1 MSNSL
6 RFLGFAV
13 LAWAGVRA
21 ASLALAPGM
30 TAPLAPAA
38 KAAGL
43 PPVATTRFDPPPP
56 PDPVA
61 PGSAAYPGMTAGYG
75 AAYPGAYPPAYG
87 YPTPAYGPPVYYPRG
102 DRTIVIPAS
111 WPTGGVSRRSSGSG
125 SSGWDGVMPTPQP
138 LYYMPTGDAPWP
150 TGPNRSTP
158 ATRPSAP
165 GSVMTSPPAG
175 PARFDHLQL
184 TAWALLRGVGKGVI
198 PTTSLASGGT
208 LGGSQA
214 GARLTWRFN
223 EAWAA
228 SIRTT
233 SSVGGVRG
241 AEVAGGIR
249 WQPLRSIPVAITAER
264 REGLGR
270 FGGRSAFAL
279 FAEAGLYQRAL
290 FNKVYLDGYIQGGVV
305 GLRNRDLFIDGGAT
319 LSRPIWRNISGGIGI
334 WGAAQPGLY
343 RLDVGPRVTMQLR
356 RGIKVHA
363 DYRQRVIG
371 NVAPPSGPALTLAA
385 DF

>member
-1 MSNSL
+1 MSNSI

-21 ASLALAPGM
+21 ASLAFYPPGNA
-30 TAPLAPAA
+30 TAAPAPSS
-38 KAAGL
+38 AAL
-43 PPVATTRFDPPPP
+43 PPVAQTRFDPPPP
-56 PDPVA
+56 PDPV
-61 PGSAAYPGMTAGYG
+61 PQQGYYPGLPPGYG
-75 AAYPGAYPPAYG
+75 PAYPGAFAGG
-87 YPTPAYGPPVYYPRG
+87 YPAAYPPVYGGYPRG

-111 WPTGGVSRRSSGSG
+111 LPSAPAPRRADGDGWAGIMPSPPPPYYMTMSSEPWPNAPAISTPAMRSTGSGGGGVSLP
-125 SSGWDGVMPTPQP
+125 PTPV
-138 LYYMPTGDAPWP
+138 
-150 TGPNRSTP
+150 
-158 ATRPSAP
+158 RPP
-165 GSVMTSPPAG
+165 
-175 PARFDHLQL
+175 RFDRLQL
-184 TAWALLRGVGKGVI
+184 TAWALLRGTGRGTI

-214 GARLTWRFN
+214 GARLTYRFN
-223 EAWAA
+223 HAWAA
-228 SIRTT
+228 SLRTN

-249 WQPLRSIPVAITAER
+249 WQPIRSIPIAFTAER

-279 FAEAGLYQRAL
+279 FAEGGIYHRAL

-305 GLRNRDLFIDGGAT
+305 GFNNRDLFVDGGAT
-319 LSRPIWRNISGGIGI
+319 LTRPIWRNFSGGIGV

-343 RLDVGPRVTMQLR
+343 RLDVGPRISMQVR
-356 RGIKVHA
+356 RGIKIHA
-363 DYRQRVIG
+363 DYRQRLIG
-371 NVAPPSGPALTLAA
+371 NAAPPSGPAVTLAA

>member
-1 MSNSL
+1 MSASI

-21 ASLALAPGM
+21 ASLAFAPGA
-30 TAPLAPAA
+30 TAAVPSAQAA
-38 KAAGL
+38 TVK
-43 PPVATTRFDPPPP
+43 PVTPTRFDPPPP
-56 PDPVA
+56 PDALPPQA
-61 PGSAAYPGMTAGYG
+61 YYPGMPTGYG
-75 AAYPGAYPPAYG
+75 PGYPPGYPSAYPASFPPIYA
-87 YPTPAYGPPVYYPRG
+87 YPRG

-111 WPTGGVSRRSSGSG
+111 WPTPSPPRSHYEGGWAGI
-125 SSGWDGVMPTPQP
+125 MPTPQTSYYSP
-138 LYYMPTGDAPWP
+138 LSSEPWP
-150 TGPNRSTP
+150 DGRNRSTP
-158 ATRPSAP
+158 AMRSA
-165 GSVMTSPPAG
+165 GTSGASLPPTPAG
-175 PARFDHLQL
+175 PPRFDRLQL
-184 TAWALLRGVGKGVI
+184 SAWALLRGTGRGTI

-214 GARLTWRFN
+214 GARLIWRFN
-223 EAWAA
+223 LAWAA
-228 SIRTT
+228 SLRSS

-249 WQPLRSIPVAITAER
+249 WQPLRSIPIAFTAER

-279 FAEAGLYQRAL
+279 FAEGGIYNRTL
-290 FNKVYLDGYIQGGVV
+290 FNKIYLDGYIQGGVV
-305 GLRNRDLFIDGGAT
+305 GFNNRDLFVDGGAT
-319 LSRPIWRNISGGIGI
+319 LTRPIWRNISGGVGV

-343 RLDVGPRVTMQLR
+343 RLDAGPRISMQVR

-363 DYRQRVIG
+363 DYRQRLIG
-371 NVAPPSGPALTLAA
+371 NAAPPSGPAVTLAA

>member
-6 RFLGFAV
+6 RFLGLAV
-13 LAWAGVRA
+13 FAWAGVRA
-21 ASLALAPGM
+21 ASLTFAPGS
-30 TAPLAPAA
+30 TAIVPVA
-38 KAAGL
+38 KAAVL
-43 PPVATTRFDPPPP
+43 PRVAQTQFDPPPP
-56 PDPVA
+56 PDAVPHQIA
-61 PGSAAYPGMTAGYG
+61 NAGPPPGYGPAYPGGYPQ
-75 AAYPGAYPPAYG
+75 AYAYPPAYG
-87 YPTPAYGPPVYYPRG
+87 YPRG

-111 WPTGGVSRRSSGSG
+111 WPAGAPRQNQRSSA
-125 SSGWDGVMPTPQP
+125 WDGVMPTPPHYASLWPEPWSDRP
-138 LYYMPTGDAPWP
+138 LV
-150 TGPNRSTP
+150 STP
-158 ATRPSAP
+158 PMRSSRGVGAALPAT
-165 GSVMTSPPAG
+165 
-175 PARFDHLQL
+175 PARPPQFDHLQL
-184 TAWALLRGVGKGVI
+184 TAWALLRGTGAGTI

-223 EAWAA
+223 RAWAA
-228 SIRTT
+228 SLRTS

-249 WQPLRSIPVAITAER
+249 WQPLRSIPIAFTAER

-279 FAEAGLYQRAL
+279 FAEGGIYHRAL

-305 GLRNRDLFIDGGAT
+305 GLQSRDLFVDGGAT
-319 LSRPIWRNISGGIGI
+319 LTRPIWRNISGGIGV

-343 RLDVGPRVTMQLR
+343 RLDAGPRISMEVR

-363 DYRQRVIG
+363 DYRQRLIG
-371 NVAPPSGPALTLAA
+371 NSAPASGPAITMAA

>member
-21 ASLALAPGM
+21 ASLAFAPGM
-30 TAPLAPAA
+30 TVPPASAA
-38 KAAGL
+38 KAATL
-43 PPVATTRFDPPPP
+43 PPVAVTRFDPPPP

-61 PGSAAYPGMTAGYG
+61 VAMPAYPGMAGPYG
-75 AAYPGAYPPAYG
+75 AAWPGPYSAAQYYPP
-87 YPTPAYGPPVYYPRG
+87 PAHYPRG

-111 WPTGGVSRRSSGSG
+111 WPTERQSRRSGRD
-125 SSGWDGVMPTPQP
+125 GWDLVSPTPQP
-138 LYYMPTGDAPWP
+138 LYYVPMGEQPWP
-150 TGPNRSTP
+150 TGPGASTPPMRSTGE
-158 ATRPSAP
+158 RSAP
-165 GSVMTSPPAG
+165 LVTPPLA
-175 PARFDHLQL
+175 PARFDRLQL
-184 TAWALLRGVGKGVI
+184 TAWALLRGTGKGII
-198 PTTSLASGGT
+198 PTPSLASGGT
-208 LGGSQA
+208 LGASQA

-223 EAWAA
+223 QAWAA
-228 SIRTT
+228 SIRTS

-249 WQPLRSIPVAITAER
+249 WQPLRSVPVAITAER

-279 FAEAGLYQRAL
+279 FAEGGLYNRAL
-290 FNKVYLDGYIQGGVV
+290 FNKIYLDAYLQGGVV

-319 LSRPIWRNISGGIGI
+319 LTRPIWRNISGGIGV

-343 RLDVGPRVTMQLR
+343 RLDAGPRITMQVR

-363 DYRQRVIG
+363 DYRQRLLG
-371 NVAPPSGPALTLAA
+371 NAAPPSGPAVTLAA

>member
-21 ASLALAPGM
+21 ASLAFAPGM
-30 TAPLAPAA
+30 TAPLAPTA
-38 KAAGL
+38 KAANL
-43 PPVATTRFDPPPP
+43 PPVAATRFDPPPP
-56 PDPVA
+56 PDPLSMPQPYPGMA
-61 PGSAAYPGMTAGYG
+61 PGYGPAYPAAYP
-75 AAYPGAYPPAYG
+75 PPYG
-87 YPTPAYGPPVYYPRG
+87 YPPPVYYPRG

-111 WPTGGVSRRSSGSG
+111 WPADRQSRRSGG
-125 SSGWDGVMPTPQP
+125 DGWDLVRPAPQP
-138 LYYMPTGDAPWP
+138 LYYAPLGDQPWP
-150 TGPNRSTP
+150 TGPGASSPPMRGSGERSASLP
-158 ATRPSAP
+158 AN
-165 GSVMTSPPAG
+165 PAG
-175 PARFDHLQL
+175 PPRFDRLQL
-184 TAWALLRGVGKGVI
+184 TAWALLRGTGRGTI

-214 GARLTWRFN
+214 GARLSYRIN
-223 EAWAA
+223 ELWAV
-228 SIRTT
+228 SMRTS

-241 AEVAGGIR
+241 AEVAAGIR
-249 WQPLRSIPVAITAER
+249 WQPFRSIPVAFTAER

-279 FAEAGLYQRAL
+279 FAEGGLYQRAV
-290 FNKVYLDGYIQGGVV
+290 FNKLYLDGYIQGGVV
-305 GLRNRDLFIDGGAT
+305 GLRNRDLFVDGGAT
-319 LSRPIWRNISGGIGI
+319 LSRPIWRNISGGIGV

-343 RLDVGPRVTMQLR
+343 RLDAGPRITMQVR

-363 DYRQRVIG
+363 DYRQRLIG
-371 NVAPPSGPALTLAA
+371 NAAPPSGPAVTLGA

>member
-21 ASLALAPGM
+21 ASLSFAPGM
-30 TAPLAPAA
+30 TAPLVPVA
-38 KAAGL
+38 KAATL
-43 PPVATTRFDPPPP
+43 PPVATTSFDPPPP
-56 PDPVA
+56 PDPL
-61 PGSAAYPGMTAGYG
+61 PMQQPYPGMSAGYG
-75 AAYPGAYPPAYG
+75 PTVPGAYPPAYA
-87 YPTPAYGPPVYYPRG
+87 YPPANNYPPAYYPRG

-111 WPTGGVSRRSSGSG
+111 WPAAPASHPVA
-125 SSGWDGVMPTPQP
+125 SGWDRVMPTPQP
-138 LYYMPTGDAPWP
+138 LYYVPMGNEPGA
-150 TGPNRSTP
+150 TGPGASTP
-158 ATRPSAP
+158 PMRVAGERSAALPVTR
-165 GSVMTSPPAG
+165 AG
-175 PARFDHLQL
+175 PPRFDRLQL
-184 TAWALLRGVGKGVI
+184 TAWALLRGTGKGTI

-214 GARLTWRFN
+214 GARLMYRFDD
-223 EAWAA
+223 AWTATL
-228 SIRTT
+228 RTS

-241 AEVAGGIR
+241 AEVAGGVR
-249 WQPLRSIPVAITAER
+249 WQPFRSIPIAITAER

-270 FGGRSAFAL
+270 FGGRSAFAV
-279 FAEAGLYQRAL
+279 FAEGGLYHRAL

-305 GLRNRDLFIDGGAT
+305 GFNNRDLFVDGGAT
-319 LSRPIWRNISGGIGI
+319 LSRPIWRNISGGVGV

-343 RLDVGPRVTMQLR
+343 RLDAGPRITMQVR

-363 DYRQRVIG
+363 DYRLRLIG
-371 NVAPPSGPALTLAA
+371 NAAPPSGPAVTLAA

>member
-21 ASLALAPGM
+21 ASLAFAPGM

-38 KAAGL
+38 QAATL
-43 PPVATTRFDPPPP
+43 PPVASTQFDPPPP
-56 PDPVA
+56 PDPL
-61 PGSAAYPGMTAGYG
+61 PLGMQPYPGMPPGYG
-75 AAYPGAYPPAYG
+75 PAYPGAYPVSYG
-87 YPTPAYGPPVYYPRG
+87 YPPPTAYPRG

-111 WPTGGVSRRSSGSG
+111 WPADQRTPRARADA
-125 SSGWDGVMPTPQP
+125 WDGIMPTPQP
-138 LYYMPTGDAPWP
+138 LYYVPMGDVPWP
-150 TGPNRSTP
+150 TGPGASTPPMRSQRTTAALPSTP
-158 ATRPSAP
+158 AAP
-165 GSVMTSPPAG
+165 P
-175 PARFDHLQL
+175 RFDRLQL
-184 TAWALLRGVGKGVI
+184 TAWALLRGTGKGTI

-214 GARLTWRFN
+214 GARLTWRFD

-228 SIRTT
+228 SIRT
-233 SSVGGVRG
+233 SSSAGGVRG
-241 AEVAGGIR
+241 AEVAGGVR
-249 WQPLRSIPVAITAER
+249 WQPFRSIPVAFTAER

-270 FGGRSAFAL
+270 FGGRSAFAV
-279 FAEAGLYQRAL
+279 FAEGGLYNRAL

-305 GLRNRDLFIDGGAT
+305 GLRNRDLFVDGGAT
-319 LSRPIWRNISGGIGI
+319 LTRPIWRNISGGIGV

-343 RLDVGPRVTMQLR
+343 RLDAGPRITMQVR
-356 RGIKVHA
+356 RGLKVHA
-363 DYRQRVIG
+363 DYRQRLIG
-371 NVAPPSGPALTLAA
+371 NAAPPSGPAVTLAA

>member
-1 MSNSL
+1 MSHSI

-21 ASLALAPGM
+21 ASLAFYPGS
-30 TAPLAPAA
+30 TAAVAPAA
-38 KAAGL
+38 RAAAL
-43 PPVATTRFDPPPP
+43 PPVAETRFDPPPP

-61 PGSAAYPGMTAGYG
+61 QQAYYPMPPGYG
-75 AAYPGAYPPAYG
+75 PAYAGAYSAAYPPAY
-87 YPTPAYGPPVYYPRG
+87 AYPRG

-111 WPTGGVSRRSSGSG
+111 WPVQRTPRSDSAGGWAGI
-125 SSGWDGVMPTPQP
+125 MPTPQP
-138 LYYMPTGDAPWP
+138 LYYVPLSPEPWLG
-150 TGPNRSTP
+150 GPASSTP
-158 ATRPSAP
+158 AMRSP
-165 GSVMTSPPAG
+165 GSGGGGASLPST
-175 PARFDHLQL
+175 PARPPRFDRLQL
-184 TAWALLRGVGKGVI
+184 TAWALLRGTGRGTI

-223 EAWAA
+223 QAWAA
-228 SIRTT
+228 SLRTS

-249 WQPLRSIPVAITAER
+249 WQPLSSIPIAFTAER

-279 FAEAGLYQRAL
+279 FAEGGIYHRAL

-305 GLRNRDLFIDGGAT
+305 GFNNRDLFVDGGAT
-319 LSRPIWRNISGGIGI
+319 LTRPIWRNISGGIGL

-343 RLDVGPRVTMQLR
+343 RLDAGPRISMQVR

-363 DYRQRVIG
+363 DYRQRLIG
-371 NVAPPSGPALTLAA
+371 NAAPPSGPAITLAA